1 MERMIIKHTSGSKA
15 NQVEEFP
22 LNHYSE
28 LILGRDVSSTVKYDP
43 DRDDLVG
50 REHAK
55 ITRDPNNPEGFLI
68 EDTAS
73 KNGTFLNGQK
83 LTGVQTI
90 RPGDVVQLGSGGP
103 EFTFDVEPRP
113 LNATKPTRIADVS
126 TGGKVAP
133 ETRIADA
140 GSIATGSVATA
151 PGGKAVVGKAT
162 VERMISSTVTETKKQ
177 EGKKYATIGIIA
189 GLCVLVLVGL
199 VAGGLYWNNARQQAA
214 LQSELN
220 NKSSQLEAQSAN
232 LKSRMEEDKANGGI
246 SAAEVSDKYGK
257 SVVYIQGSW
266 ELINKESKSQIYHQ
280 FMPNSREALTKL
292 YKKDY
297 GKGPIIEGGGAAIPI
312 YLQTQDGYE
321 PALTDQKTDLS
332 QAIGGEYT
340 CSGFIVTTDGFILTN
355 RHCSSPW
362 KSDYDFPDNYPKGIL
377 IGQDGQI
384 AGAGVDPPK
393 RWIPD
398 NTKAVPRQFQQS
410 FDGVQKLSIMLPG
423 TDNPIEAQKVQDS
436 PRHDVGMLK
445 VSVPGNLPKVELY
458 DAYDT
463 LRKGEGLV
471 IMGYPASAPSVYS
484 PIKSQNFLN
493 KEGKAT
499 IIPDPTVSVT
509 SVGNITKNS
518 DPNDQANIRISS
530 VGDTIRY
537 AGGLTYAGNSGGPV
551 FDMQGRVIAIHFAGV
566 MNGDV
571 SSSAMAVPIR
581 YGLQLFPGGQ

>member
-214 LQSELN
+214 
-220 NKSSQLEAQSAN
+220 
-232 LKSRMEEDKANGGI
+232 
-246 SAAEVSDKYGK
+246 
-257 SVVYIQGSW
+257 
-266 ELINKESKSQIYHQ
+266 
-280 FMPNSREALTKL
+280 
-292 YKKDY
+292 
-297 GKGPIIEGGGAAIPI
+297 
-312 YLQTQDGYE
+312 
-321 PALTDQKTDLS
+321 
-332 QAIGGEYT
+332 
-340 CSGFIVTTDGFILTN
+340 
-355 RHCSSPW
+355 
-362 KSDYDFPDNYPKGIL
+362 
-377 IGQDGQI
+377 
-384 AGAGVDPPK
+384 
-393 RWIPD
+393 
-398 NTKAVPRQFQQS
+398 
-410 FDGVQKLSIMLPG
+410 
-423 TDNPIEAQKVQDS
+423 
-436 PRHDVGMLK
+436 
-445 VSVPGNLPKVELY
+445 
-458 DAYDT
+458 
-463 LRKGEGLV
+463 
-471 IMGYPASAPSVYS
+471 
-484 PIKSQNFLN
+484 
-493 KEGKAT
+493 
-499 IIPDPTVSVT
+499 
-509 SVGNITKNS
+509 
-518 DPNDQANIRISS
+518 
-530 VGDTIRY
+530 
-537 AGGLTYAGNSGGPV
+537 
-551 FDMQGRVIAIHFAGV
+551 
-566 MNGDV
+566 
-571 SSSAMAVPIR
+571 
-581 YGLQLFPGGQ
+581 